1 MIEPAA
7 PTATMVLETPC
18 PKCHRLMRLP
28 LPPGLDAEDG
38 KRLAGLVLCDLCMEG
53 HGAQQAQPQTRQ
65 GRMPYARTCEP
76 MTTPRSSQPAHAIG
90 PAWWHPAPHPPL
102 PVKGGFQIAFCKVRG
117 PEPIILRMSVL
128 FEAMDTKILK
138 ANSYN
143 PQ

>member
-1 MIEPAA
+1 M
-7 PTATMVLETPC
+7 THHST
-18 PKCHRLMRLP
+18 
-28 LPPGLDAEDG
+28 
-38 KRLAGLVLCDLCMEG
+38 
-53 HGAQQAQPQTRQ
+53 
-65 GRMPYARTCEP
+65 